1 MVCSALQAEL
11 MLPWW
16 AQINYALNKIMAVY
30 MEEGRVP
37 GMVPMCRDQAPHVQR
52 PRQPYMGSSTNS
64 QADTQ
69 SSWAINR

>member
-1 MVCSALQAEL
+1 MVCSAPQAEL

-16 AQINYALNKIMAVY
+16 AQTNSALKKIMAAY

-37 GMVPMCRDQAPHVQR
+37 GMLPMCTDQAPHVQR
-52 PRQPYMGSSTNS
+52 PRQSYMGSSTNS

-69 SSWAINR
+69 SSWAMNG

>member
-37 GMVPMCRDQAPHVQR
+37 GMLPMCRDQDNHTWAPAPTVR
-52 PRQPYMGSSTNS
+52 LIPNLPGP
-64 QADTQ
+64 
-69 SSWAINR
+69 